1 MGASMFHDCNS
12 LLFLPET
19 ETPLTNDSPVQGAQ
33 QQNGGQ
39 ACVQAKYIIN
49 MNCHYEK
56 WFELNA

>member
-1 MGASMFHDCNS
+1 MFHDCNS